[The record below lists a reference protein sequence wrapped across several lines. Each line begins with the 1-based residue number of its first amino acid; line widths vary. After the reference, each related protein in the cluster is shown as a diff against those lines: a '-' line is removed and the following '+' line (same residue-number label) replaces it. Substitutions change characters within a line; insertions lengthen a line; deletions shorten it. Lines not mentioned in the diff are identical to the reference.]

1 MRRQT
6 WQQPATQ
13 RTSYYWSAG
22 NAQKDSWQT
31 IHPRDYFVFPREGK
45 ETSDHYAGMRLKYK
59 PVYPAPALP
68 IHWIARATAAHST
81 PPPRRNKATLFL
93 NMRVERERHPPYKWP
108 TRQARPSLTS
118 QLPDWL

>member
-6 WQQPATQ
+6 WRQPATQ
-13 RTSYYWSAG
+13 WTLYFWSAG

-31 IHPRDYFVFPREGK
+31 IHPRDYFVFPREGN
-45 ETSDHYAGMRLKYK
+45 EISDLYAGMHLNYK
-59 PVYPAPALP
+59 PVYPAPA
-68 IHWIARATAAHST
+68 

-93 NMRVERERHPPYKWP
+93 NMRVEKERHPPYKGP
-108 TRQARPSLTS
+108 TRQCRPSLTS